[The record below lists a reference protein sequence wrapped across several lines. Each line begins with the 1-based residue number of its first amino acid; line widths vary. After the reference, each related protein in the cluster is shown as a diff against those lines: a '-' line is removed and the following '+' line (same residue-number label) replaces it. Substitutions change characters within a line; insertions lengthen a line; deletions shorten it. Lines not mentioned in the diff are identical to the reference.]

1 MASEIVSQGRAAWGR
16 LKQGSRSW
24 EDWKI
29 VGAALLEG
37 RVVAMRDARAW
48 HPIGRAYSSAL
59 DSWLLDN
66 RLNVPLSNRADL
78 FTLMGMLPEVEAW
91 RATLTET
98 RRQRLNRPVSV
109 LTAYPASDRDQA
121 RAGARHRAV
130 GVKTPSSTTTA
141 NLCSG
146 SHELV
151 DGQPRSN
158 ADASLASDGAL
169 LLLAD
174 ASIPLPNSH

>member
-1 MASEIVSQGRAAWGR
+1 MAAARLPRVARGGPGPTLDWFLRRLGRLPRSRSTTGSAFSDPTNGCKAQSRIGEHHMASEIVSQGRAAWGR

-78 FTLMGMLPEVEAW
+78 FTLMGMLPEVEA
-91 RATLTET
+91 
-98 RRQRLNRPVSV
+98 
-109 LTAYPASDRDQA
+109 
-121 RAGARHRAV
+121 
-130 GVKTPSSTTTA
+130 
-141 NLCSG
+141 
-146 SHELV
+146 
-151 DGQPRSN
+151 
-158 ADASLASDGAL
+158 
-169 LLLAD
+169 
-174 ASIPLPNSH
+174 

>member
-59 DSWLLDN
+59 DSWPAQCAA
-66 RLNVPLSNRADL
+66 VKQ
-78 FTLMGMLPEVEAW
+78 G
-91 RATLTET
+91 
-98 RRQRLNRPVSV
+98 RPVYADGHVARGRSLARDV
-109 LTAYPASDRDQA
+109 DRDAAAAAQQTSLGTHCLPASDRDQA

-130 GVKTPSSTTTA
+130 GVT
-141 NLCSG
+141 G
-146 SHELV
+146 G
-151 DGQPRSN
+151 D
-158 ADASLASDGAL
+158 
-169 LLLAD
+169 
-174 ASIPLPNSH
+174 

>member
-91 RATLTET
+91 RATLTEM

-109 LTAYPASDRDQA
+109 LTAYR
-121 RAGARHRAV
+121 RATAIKPVPERAIQ
-130 GVKTPSSTTTA
+130 P
-141 NLCSG
+141 
-146 SHELV
+146 ELLV
-151 DGQPRSN
+151 
-158 ADASLASDGAL
+158 
-169 LLLAD
+169 
-174 ASIPLPNSH
+174 